1 MTQESYNRIDEIV
14 TSNDI
19 SIDKLQEYIEGKT
32 EKELVNIIKEHGVRL
47 PQANQASIY
56 IDARLRPVD
65 TNSEKFIVTVVSNN
79 QPPRQDAVRR
89 LWLFMN
95 EYIRL
100 DICFMEDNEHRVVN
114 EIALHD
120 IDKSYLYE
128 LYKYIKEHITTV

>member
-79 QPPRQDAVRR
+79 QPPRQAAVRR